1 MRTCITLLTTALLLG
16 ASATTAFPARASS
29 SRAMPKNAPVNADV
43 AGGRGQDRRQLSSK
57 EIGAAFGLGLRGGA
71 VESVA
76 AASSS
81 TSLSA
86 GIGLVE
92 ACGLAAPIA
101 SIFVS
106 LSPFPTVQKIL
117 REKSVGDLPVLPYSS
132 LVANCFIWMTY
143 GILKSEPKVWS
154 CNSFSTILGI
164 YYLFSFA
171 KHSPKASPTLPG
183 SIAMHFKAAIGT
195 ILATLAVAVGMPKV
209 KAANILGS
217 AGVGICIALFA
228 SPLAALKTVFKTK
241 SAEAIPLPFAIAAT
255 VNCVL
260 WFIVGWIDMKDVN
273 IWLPNGLGLLAG
285 LFQIALKLFYGDGD
299 KLKLAEAKQAA

>member
-1 MRTCITLLTTALLLG
+1 MRTCITLLTIALLLG

-29 SRAMPKNAPVNADV
+29 SRAMPKNAPVNAAV
-43 AGGRGQDRRQLSSK
+43 SGGRGQDRRQLSSK

-117 REKSVGDLPVLPYSS
+117 RDKSVGDLPVLPYSS

-143 GILKSEPKVWS
+143 GLLKSEPKVWS

-164 YYLFSFA
+164 YYLLSFA

-217 AGVGICIALFA
+217 AGVAICIALFA